1 MAAPP
6 STRLQS
12 MLQTA
17 VQSVQWTYSLFW
29 QLCPQQ
35 GILVWGDGYYNGAI
49 KTRKTVQPMEVSAE
63 EASLQRSQQLRELY
77 DSLSAGESNQ
87 QTRRPCA
94 ALSPEDLTE
103 SEWFYLMC
111 VSFSF
116 SPGVGLP
123 GKAYAKRQHVWLTGA
138 NEVDSKV
145 FSRAIL
151 AKSARIQTVLCIPLL
166 DGVVEFGT
174 TERVQEDVG
183 LVQQVKSFFIDH
195 HPPQP
200 PKPALSEHST
210 SNPATSSDHPRF
222 HSPPIPTTVY
232 APVNPPVNPNQIDEE
247 EEEEEEE
254 EDEEEEEEDEEG
266 ESESEADTGRN
277 QNPGVVNVAHAAA
290 AEPSELMQLEMS
302 EDIRLG
308 SPDDGSNN
316 LDSAEFQLL
325 AASQGGNTVDH
336 QRRADSYRAESTRRW
351 PLLQDPMSSSLQP
364 PPSGPALEELT
375 QEDTHYSQT
384 VSTILQ
390 HQTSRW
396 SDSASSSSAA
406 AAGYLM
412 YSSQSSF
419 SKWNPRPSDHHYDA
433 AIPADGTSQWLLKYI
448 LFSVPFL
455 HTKHHNDNN
464 SPKSASAADSASR
477 FRKGTT
483 PQDELSAN
491 HVLAERRRREK
502 LNERFI
508 ILRSLVPF
516 VTKMDKASI
525 LGDTIEYV
533 KQLRKKIQD
542 LESKTRQMELDQ
554 RDQSQ
559 RSRSSG
565 DLQRSSSLS
574 LKEQRSG
581 ITTVV
586 NTDRP
591 RVGGGSTGS
600 DKRKLRIVEGTGG
613 AKVKAVDSS
622 PVPVLSPPPP
632 PPPPPPPQPVPGVGV
647 QVQVSIIESDALV
660 ELQCPHREGI
670 LLDVMVVLRDHRVEV
685 TAVQSSLTNGIFVAE
700 LRAKVK
706 DNGSGK
712 KPSIVEVKRAIHQI
726 IPPN

>member
-1 MAAPP
+1 M
-6 STRLQS
+6 
-12 MLQTA
+12 
-17 VQSVQWTYSLFW
+17 
-29 QLCPQQ
+29 
-35 GILVWGDGYYNGAI
+35 WGDGYYNGAI

-94 ALSPEDLTE
+94 SLSPEDLTE

-116 SPGVGLP
+116 PPGVGLP

-232 APVNPPVNPNQIDEE
+232 VPVNPPVNPNQIDEE
-247 EEEEEEE
+247 EEEEDEE

-390 HQTSRW
+390 HQSSRW
-396 SDSASSSSAA
+396 SDSSSSSSAA
-406 AAGYLM
+406 ATGYLM

-448 LFSVPFL
+448 LFTVPFL

-542 LESKTRQMELDQ
+542 LESKARQMELDQ

-586 NTDRP
+586 NTDRA
-591 RVGGGSTGS
+591 RVGGGPTGS

-632 PPPPPPPQPVPGVGV
+632 PPPPPPPQPVAGVVV

-726 IPPN
+726 IPPY